1 MTKIHIDPKDWR
13 DHVQRK
19 LSNRSHD
26 GAWFESAHKPARRLS
41 ELVCMRGSFPPDD
54 SSRTLASPF
63 RVVMADLHSRSK
75 DRTISRY
82 PLTQGAPVRRN
93 RPRWHRPSWPQ
104 HSLSS
109 RSPHILLS
117 FFLSSPSSLSLSS
130 LPLLRP
136 FGQPFLYDKIAN
148 ISPTRLRYRQQ
159 HVPGHRA
166 FIHDRAHSPRPVVSI
181 QSVI

>member
-1 MTKIHIDPKDWR
+1 
-13 DHVQRK
+13 
-19 LSNRSHD
+19 
-26 GAWFESAHKPARRLS
+26 
-41 ELVCMRGSFPPDD
+41 MRGSFPPGD

-82 PLTQGAPVRRN
+82 PVGQGAPVRRN

-104 HSLSS
+104 HSLSPRDHPTS
-109 RSPHILLS
+109 SSL
-117 FFLSSPSSLSLSS
+117 FSSPRSLSLSLS
-130 LPLLRP
+130 LRP